1 MTLMEQRPFLRSQER
16 KILFADQRK
25 EKKEGGILPWVNKQ
39 Q

>member
-1 MTLMEQRPFLRSQER
+1 MTLIEQRPFLRSQER

-25 EKKEGGILPWVNKQ
+25 REKEGGILPWVNKQ